1 MKLEQQEAVLQRIEQ
16 CGLSYDKTF
25 LHKVIDKKKANN
37 AKRQESKTS
46 NTPKTPKPPKAPKKP
61 KPYVGAP
68 QKPSP
73 TTPTR
78 GPKHKKSAKK
88 APRAGSL
95 KRIKLDAS
103 QNTELQK
110 FIMIRGDMRQPMTRS
125 GVHLFRKGYYRLFEL
140 P

>member
-1 MKLEQQEAVLQRIEQ
+1 M
-16 CGLSYDKTF
+16 
-25 LHKVIDKKKANN
+25 
-37 AKRQESKTS
+37 
-46 NTPKTPKPPKAPKKP
+46 TPKTPTRRQTRSAVKPPPAPKKR
-61 KPYVGAP
+61 KPYIGTP

-103 QNTELQK
+103 QNIELQK
-110 FIMIRGDMRQPMTRS
+110 SIKIREDMRQPMTRS
-125 GVHLFRKGYYRLFEL
+125 GVHSVRKGHYWLFEL